1 MRTDIDQLASGE
13 APALRPA
20 KKNYTRPLDIR
31 HGRVDMGHG
40 AGGKAA
46 AQLIEE
52 LFQAAFDNPY
62 LRQGDDGAR
71 LPLPTFPAGEGRL
84 VVATD
89 GHVVS
94 PLFFPGGDVGCLSVH
109 GTVNDVAMSG
119 ATPLWL
125 SASFILEEGFPLID
139 LQRIVRSMAA
149 AAREA
154 GVPIV
159 TGDTKVVEKGKGD
172 GVFIST
178 TGIGVVAP
186 GVDIA
191 GRNARPG
198 DVLLLS
204 GTIGDHGVA
213 VLSQRE
219 SLAFETTIASDTAA
233 LHTLVAAMLA
243 AAPGAVRVLRD
254 PTRGGLATTLN
265 EIARQSGVGMLLREA
280 AIPVRP
286 QVDAA
291 CELLGL
297 DPLYVANEGKLVAV
311 CAPEAADAVL
321 AAMRAHPL
329 GADAAPIGEV
339 TTDPHHFVQMATRFG
354 GRRVVD
360 WLSGEQLPRIC

>member
-1 MRTDIDQLASGE
+1 MRTDIDQPASGE
-13 APALRPA
+13 APAPKPV

-52 LFQAAFDNPY
+52 LFLAAFDNPW
-62 LRQGDDGAR
+62 LRQGDDGAV
-71 LPLPTFPAGEGRL
+71 LPLPTFPTGEGRL

-119 ATPLWL
+119 ARPLWL
-125 SASFILEEGFPLID
+125 SASFILEEGFALAD

-178 TGIGVVAP
+178 TGIGVLPP

-204 GTIGDHGVA
+204 GCIGDHGVA

-265 EIARQSGVGMLLREA
+265 EIARQSGVGMLLQEA

-311 CAPEAADAVL
+311 CAPEAAEAVL

-329 GADAAPIGEV
+329 GADAARIGEV